1 MRHKPPYW
9 PILALLALIL
19 AALVSRLGAQDAP
32 KPAPP
37 PPPTVEQQ
45 LAAEKAENA
54 ALRKY
59 IADYIEWHNRVA
71 TALNSAT
78 AACMGNPPQPVP
90 AKEPTK

>member
-1 MRHKPPYW
+1 MTKPYKPPYW
-9 PILALLALIL
+9 PILALALIL
-19 AALVSRLGAQDAP
+19 LALVSRLGAQDAP
-32 KPAPP
+32 KPA

-78 AACMGNPPQPVP
+78 TACMGNPPQPVP
-90 AKEPTK
+90 AKEPAK